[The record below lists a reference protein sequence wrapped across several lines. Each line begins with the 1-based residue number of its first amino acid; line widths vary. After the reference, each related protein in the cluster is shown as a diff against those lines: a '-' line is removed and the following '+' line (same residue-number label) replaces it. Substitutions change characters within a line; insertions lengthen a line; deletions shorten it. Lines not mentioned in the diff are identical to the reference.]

1 MRKSEF
7 FTMFWS
13 FIPGAAQMYQGYMKR
28 GLSLIGMFCFGI
40 FLTACTGI
48 LAVVLPVIYMYNFFD
63 GLNLHEQIRQGTN
76 PPDDYIIHL
85 GLENGLAALLSRRHN
100 LFGWL
105 LIGLGAVMLY
115 ENFLSPW
122 LWQLSYLF
130 PQLSFIT
137 DLLRSLPDLLLALA
151 LIGLGVWLVRG
162 GNTGS
167 SGRTGTSSAGGAG
180 GTPPA
185 LWDDDE
191 E

>member
-1 MRKSEF
+1 MRKSGF
-7 FTMFWS
+7 FTMCWS
-13 FIPGAAQMYQGYMKR
+13 FVPGAAQMYQGYMKR

-85 GLENGLAALLSRRHN
+85 GLENGLAALMGRRHN

-130 PQLSFIT
+130 PGLSFIT
-137 DLLRSLPDLLLALA
+137 DLLRSLPNLLLALA

-162 GNTGS
+162 GNTGN
-167 SGRTGTSSAGGAG
+167 SGRSGTSSAGGAG
-180 GTPPA
+180 STLPA
-185 LWDDDE
+185 PWDDE
-191 E
+191 EE